1 MIKQNTANTAKT
13 GYATELISETDYA
26 AQMGKRNTRGKVAEF
41 FFLFSNLVG
50 LLIILVLVGHIVNN
64 AFGMVVITDRV
75 DPSTLAEQPLEELNN
90 DQLVAIIETN
100 IANRTRVIIRDRLS
114 QVDPSVFTT
123 EPVVDALAG
132 ATLPEGLTTE
142 TINDLSNEQIAFILA
157 NNLDSNQLVDIIKEQ
172 IVQPT
177 IVASWQLIPSIFN
190 RAAIEEEAATSFETG
205 RLEFRSW
212 VNLDFISSS
221 ASSRVTTAGLR
232 TALLGTAWIMLIT
245 VVTSLTLGV
254 GAAIYLEEYSQGG
267 RIAQFL
273 EINIRNLAA
282 IPSVIYGMLGL
293 AIFVRVLNEITS
305 GQIFGLDTANGRTV
319 LSAGLTLALLI
330 LPNLIVTSQEALRA
344 VPRAVREASFG
355 LGATRWQT
363 VSRQVLPAAIPGIL
377 TGVILSVSRAIGE
390 TAPLLVVGASTFIAV
405 DPSGPFSKFTV
416 VPIQI
421 FQWTAEPDQTWRNAA
436 AAAIIVLLTV
446 MILLNLTAIVLRNR
460 LSQQG

>member
-1 MIKQNTANTAKT
+1 MIDQNAVF
-13 GYATELISETDYA
+13 ATELISDEDYS
-26 AQMGKRNTRGKVAEF
+26 AQMGRRNTRGKVAEY

-50 LLIILVLVGHIVNN
+50 LLIIVVLVAHIVNN
-64 AFGMVVITDRV
+64 AFGLVVITNRV
-75 DPSTLAEQPLEELNN
+75 APSTLSEQPLEELSNE
-90 DQLVAIIETN
+90 QLVAILQEN
-100 IANRTRVIIRDRLS
+100 VANRTRVIIRDRLS
-114 QVDPSVFTT
+114 QVDPAIFTT

-132 ATLPEGLTTE
+132 STLPEGLTTE
-142 TINDLSNEQIAFILA
+142 TINDLSDEQIAFILA
-157 NNLDSNQLVDIIKEQ
+157 NNLDSNQLVDLINEQ

-177 IVASWQLIPSIFN
+177 IVATWQLIPSIFD
-190 RAAIEEEAATSFETG
+190 RQTIEEEAATKHEEG
-205 RLEFRSW
+205 HLEFRSW
-212 VNLDFISSS
+212 VNGDFVTSS

-245 VVTSLTLGV
+245 VVVSLVLGV
-254 GAAIYLEEYSQGG
+254 GAAIYLEEYSTGS
-267 RIAQFL
+267 RIEQFL

-293 AIFVRVLNEITS
+293 AVFVRVLNDITS
-305 GQIFGLDTANGRTV
+305 GQAFGTDNINGRTV

-344 VPRAVREASFG
+344 VPRTVREASFG

-405 DPSGPFSKFTV
+405 DPNGPFSKFTV

-436 AAAIIVLLTV
+436 AAAIIVLLAV
-446 MILLNLTAIVLRNR
+446 MMLLNLTAIILRNR
-460 LSQQG
+460 LSKET

>member
-1 MIKQNTANTAKT
+1 MIDQNAVFS
-13 GYATELISETDYA
+13 TELISDEDYSA
-26 AQMGKRNTRGKVAEF
+26 RMGRRNRRGKVAEY
-41 FFLFSNLVG
+41 FFLFSNLIG
-50 LLIILVLVGHIVNN
+50 LLIIVILVGHIVNN
-64 AFGMVVITDRV
+64 AFGLVVLRNQV
-75 DPSTLAEQPLEELNN
+75 EPSTLAAQPLEELSN
-90 DQLVAIIETN
+90 DQLVAILQEN
-100 IANRTRVIIRDRLS
+100 VGNRIKVAIRDRLS

-123 EPVVDALAG
+123 EPVVDALVG
-132 ATLPEGLTTE
+132 ATLPEGISSE
-142 TINDLSNEQIAFILA
+142 TINDLSDEQLAFILA
-157 NNLDSNQLVDIIKEQ
+157 NNLDSTQLVDLINEQ

-177 IVASWQLIPSIFN
+177 IVATWQLIPSIFN
-190 RAAIEEEAATSFETG
+190 RQAIEEQAATEYAEG
-205 RLEFRSW
+205 RLQFRSW
-212 VNLDFISSS
+212 ANGDFVTSS

-245 VVTSLTLGV
+245 VLTSLILGV
-254 GAAIYLEEYSQGG
+254 GAAIYLEEYSSGN
-267 RIAQFL
+267 RIERFL

-293 AIFVRVLNEITS
+293 AVFVRVLNDFTS
-305 GQIFGLDTANGRTV
+305 GQIFGMDNINGRTV

-344 VPRAVREASFG
+344 VPRTVREASFG

-405 DPSGPFSKFTV
+405 DPNGPFSKFTV

-436 AAAIIVLLTV
+436 AAAIIVLLAV
-446 MILLNLTAIVLRNR
+446 MMLLNLTAIILRNR
-460 LSQQG
+460 LSKET